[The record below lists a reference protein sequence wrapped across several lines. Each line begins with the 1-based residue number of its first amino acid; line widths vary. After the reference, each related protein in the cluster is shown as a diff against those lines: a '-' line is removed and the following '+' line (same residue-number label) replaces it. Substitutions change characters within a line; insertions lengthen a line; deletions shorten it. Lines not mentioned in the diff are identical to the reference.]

1 MPQRAEACFL
11 SPEDAARI
19 YKKPAKVS
27 AIEKVYA
34 GTANNPIEITGLQ
47 LAGVSRDEIKRG
59 DVIVGKPRR
68 STDG

>member
-1 MPQRAEACFL
+1 MPHRAEACFL

-19 YKKPAKVS
+19 YKKPATV
-27 AIEKVYA
+27 
-34 GTANNPIEITGLQ
+34 TGLEMPAFGITEKHRIDGIG
-47 LAGVSRDEIKRG
+47 LSIPAAEIKRG